1 MKILNIIGGIALTS
15 QVTKKPLIKPTIQGN
30 TINESFIKTHP
41 IQNEIK
47 TNTES
52 DKSLSVSILGVVAM
66 ALAGIAWCLFKT
78 QNNDDNV
85 INVELQYNYMNDH
98 IIINDA
104 PNHAININEIHVDN
118 VDNVNHDIE
127 IIIQIENQIAMLQN
141 LIAQQAEQ
149 KAGHKHTAIQ

>member
-1 MKILNIIGGIALTS
+1 MKILSIIGGIALTS
-15 QVTKKPLIKPTIQGN
+15 KMTKNPLMPPTIQGN
-30 TINESFIKTHP
+30 TINESFIKNHP

-104 PNHAININEIHVDN
+104 PNHAVNIDEIH

-127 IIIQIENQIAMLQN
+127 IIIQIENQIAMPQN
-141 LIAQQAEQ
+141 LIAQQAQQAEQ
-149 KAGHKHTAIQ
+149 KAGHEHTSIQ